1 VVLCLSQHK
10 KEGVVKNGMNYSKR
24 KIFGA
29 FLLSARKKSGLSL
42 REAALH
48 CHVPF
53 GVLASIERGEKAKI
67 SMDMLAAAAALYGLD
82 FDNLCLM
89 CERIPQ
95 DIFYKITNLGILC

>member
-1 VVLCLSQHK
+1 MK
-10 KEGVVKNGMNYSKR
+10 KGLNDRKR
-24 KIFGA
+24 RDFGA

-67 SMDMLAAAAALYGLD
+67 SMDMLAAAAALYGLEY
-82 FDNLCLM
+82 DNLCLM

-95 DIFYKITNLGILC
+95 DIFYKITDNPDLVPVIRNLPV